1 MGMIASPSFA
11 DFFAKYTQFDAG
23 SVGLFE
29 MPVKGGTGY
38 GYPVHLFEQP
48 VDDIR
53 ASKGLFFFQLN
64 GFVDDIRSN
73 ITGFSTVTSVFTC
86 QSIKSPLLVA
96 VEFSAQ
102 SRK

>member
-11 DFFAKYTQFDAG
+11 NLFAKYAQFDTG

-29 MPVKGGTGY
+29 MPVKSRTGY
-38 GYPVHLFEQP
+38 GYPVHFFEQP

-53 ASKGLFFFQLN
+53 ASKGLFFFQFN
-64 GFVDDIRSN
+64 GFADDLSSN
-73 ITGFSTVTSVFTC
+73 ITGFSTVTSAFTC
-86 QSIKSPLLVA
+86 QCIKSPLLVA
-96 VEFSAQ
+96 VEFTAQ